1 MFNKLNFLL
10 TCCKDESRSPVT
22 PGDQSHLKATLG
34 DPQNTRVHD
43 TLLSTSTFNQ
53 EKFKRLIQG
62 KKKKKKVMN
71 CVVAVMP
78 PILILLL
85 MYKGFHINV

>member
-10 TCCKDESRSPVT
+10 TCCKDEPKSSVT

-62 KKKKKKVMN
+62 KKKKKK
-71 CVVAVMP
+71 
-78 PILILLL
+78 
-85 MYKGFHINV
+85 